1 MLKANYNKN
10 LKQHSQD
17 LRKDGTL
24 GEVLLWQHLRSR
36 QMHGYRF
43 NRQKPLGPY
52 IVDFYCNR
60 LDLVIEIDGSSHD
73 HESAREKD
81 AGRDKDLAEHGVSV
95 LRFSEAEVRF
105 EITNV
110 LERIESWIVTREGLG
125 KSP

>member
-1 MLKANYNKN
+1 MLKANYNKS

-60 LDLVIEIDGSSHD
+60 LNLVIEIDGSSHD
-73 HESAREKD
+73 HKSAREKD
-81 AGRDKDLAEHGVSV
+81 AGRDKDLAGHGVSV

-110 LERIESWIVTREGLG
+110 LERIESWIVNQEGLG